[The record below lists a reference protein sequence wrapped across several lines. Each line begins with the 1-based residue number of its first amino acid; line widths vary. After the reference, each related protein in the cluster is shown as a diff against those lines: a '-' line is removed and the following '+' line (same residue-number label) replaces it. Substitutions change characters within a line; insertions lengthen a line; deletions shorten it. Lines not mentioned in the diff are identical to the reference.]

1 MGSTNQQIAGLF
13 EQMATVLEITGG
25 DRFRV
30 NAFHRA
36 ARVIDDLADD
46 LATIGP
52 DVKQLAALEGIGKGT
67 AQRIAEFLTF
77 NKVKEHEQLLAQIPA
92 GLLQLLDIPGMGPK
106 TVALLWKQA
115 GIESLSGLKAKLQ
128 SDELAGLPGL
138 GPKKLANLRKSIA
151 FVATASQRI
160 RLGQAMPMAAWLVA
174 KLRELPGVEQAGHAG
189 SLRRGKETIGDID
202 LIVSAKT
209 PTDGQAISDAFIQLE
224 PVSEVLVHGPTKTSV
239 RTEASFGDV
248 SSGIQIDLRIV
259 APESYGATLLYFTGS
274 KELNVAMRERAIK
287 QGTKLNEYG
296 LYEGDHLIAGRTE
309 EDVFKAL
316 GLSWIPPQL
325 RENRGELALA
335 EKNALPTLIELND
348 IQAEL
353 HAHTDAS
360 DGRWTIRE
368 LALGAA
374 ERGFHTVAVTD
385 HSRSQPIANGLSA
398 ERMEQHIQDVRDVA
412 RELKGKITV
421 LAGSEVDILA
431 DGSMDYPNSLLKE
444 LDVVVASPHN
454 ALTQDDAKATKRLL
468 KAIDNPYVTLIGHP
482 TGRLI
487 GRREG
492 LHPNMKQLIA
502 AAGRRGIAMEIN
514 ANSWRLDLNDVN
526 ARAAID
532 AGVKLAINTD
542 AHGPGDL
549 DQLIYGILTARRAGA
564 TKGNVVNCMGR
575 DELAAWLK
583 STRS

>member
-1 MGSTNQQIAGLF
+1 MGSTNQQISGVF
-13 EQMATVLEITGG
+13 GRMATVLEILGG
-25 DRFRV
+25 DRFRI
-30 NAFHRA
+30 NAFQRA
-36 ARVIDDLADD
+36 SRVIDDLADD
-46 LATIGP
+46 LVTIGP

-67 AQRIAEFLTF
+67 AQRIAEFLTTG
-77 NKVKEHEQLLAQIPA
+77 KVQEDEQLRAQIPV
-92 GLLQLLDIPGMGPK
+92 GLLQLVDIPGLGPK
-106 TVALLWKQA
+106 TVSLLWKQA
-115 GIESLSGLKAKLQ
+115 GIESLSDLKAKLK
-128 SDELAGLPGL
+128 SDELADLPGL
-138 GPKKLANLRKSIA
+138 GLKKLENLRKSIA
-151 FVATASQRI
+151 FAATAGQRI
-160 RLGQAMPMAAWLVA
+160 RLGQAMPMAYWLVV
-174 KLRELPGVEQAGHAG
+174 KLRELPGVQQAAYAG

-209 PTDGQAISDAFIQLE
+209 PQDAAAISDAFIEFE

-239 RTEASFGDV
+239 RTAASFGDV
-248 SSGIQIDLRIV
+248 SGGIQVDLRV
-259 APESYGATLLYFTGS
+259 VMPESYGATLLYFTGS

-296 LYEGDHLIAGRTE
+296 LYRGDELVAGRTE

-316 GLSWIPPQL
+316 GLSWIPPQF

-335 EKNALPTLIELND
+335 EKDALPTLIELND

-353 HAHTDAS
+353 HAHTNAS

-368 LALGAA
+368 LAMAA
-374 ERGFHTVAVTD
+374 ADRGFHTVAVTD

-398 ERMEQHIQDVRDVA
+398 ERLVQHIQDVRDVA
-412 RELKGKITV
+412 GQLQGKITV

-454 ALTQDDAKATKRLL
+454 ALTQDATKATKRLL
-468 KAIDNPYVTLIGHP
+468 RATDNPYVTIIGHP

-492 LHPNMKQLIA
+492 LHPNMKQLIRA
-502 AAGRRGIAMEIN
+502 AAGRGIAMEIN

-549 DQLIYGILTARRAGA
+549 DQLIYGVLTARRAGV
-564 TKGNVVNCMGR
+564 TKGDVVNCMGR

-583 STRS
+583 STRG

>member
-1 MGSTNQQIAGLF
+1 MASTNQQIAGLF
-13 EQMATVLEITGG
+13 ERMAAVLEITGG

-30 NAFHRA
+30 NAFQRA

-67 AQRIAEFLTF
+67 AQRIAEFLTTGTIQ
-77 NKVKEHEQLLAQIPA
+77 EDEQLLTQIPA
-92 GLLQLLDIPGMGPK
+92 GLLKLLDIPGLGPK
-106 TVALLWKQA
+106 TVSLLWKQA
-115 GIESLSGLKAKLQ
+115 GIESLNDLKVKLQ

-151 FVATASQRI
+151 FAVTAGQRI

-174 KLRELPGVEQAGHAG
+174 KLRELSGVEQAGHAG

-202 LIVSAKT
+202 LIVAAKT
-209 PTDGQAISDAFIQLE
+209 PQDAQAISDAFIQLE
-224 PVSEVLVHGPTKTSV
+224 PVNEVLVHGPTKTSV

-248 SSGIQIDLRIV
+248 SGGIQIDLRIV
-259 APESYGATLLYFTGS
+259 VPESYGAALLYFTGS

-296 LYEGDHLIAGRTE
+296 LYEGDRLIAGRTE

-335 EKNALPTLIELND
+335 EKNTLPTLIELND

-368 LALGAA
+368 LALAAA

-385 HSRSQPIANGLSA
+385 HSRSQPIANGLSV

-412 RELKGKITV
+412 GQLQGKITV

-431 DGSMDYPNSLLKE
+431 DGRMDYPNSLLKE

-468 KAIDNPYVTLIGHP
+468 RAIDNPYVTIMGHP

-492 LHPNMKQLIA
+492 LHPNMKQLIGA
-502 AAGRRGIAMEIN
+502 AASRGIAMEIN

-532 AGVKLAINTD
+532 TGVKLAINTD

-549 DQLIYGILTARRAGA
+549 DQLIYGILTARRACA
-564 TKGNVVNCMGR
+564 IKDDVVNCMGR
-575 DELAAWLK
+575 EELAVWLK
-583 STRS
+583 STRE